1 MFPNLTAEQA
11 RRGYTDADMAS
22 KLNMSRDSY
31 IKKKKN
37 GTFRYGEIQAMCEI
51 FSCEYGYLLSEKIAV
66 PKTFTEIAE

>member
-11 RRGYTDADMAS
+11 RRGYTDADMAD

-31 IKKKKN
+31 IRKKKS
-37 GTFRYGEIQAMCEI
+37 GAFRYSEIQAMCEI

-66 PKTFTEIAE
+66 PTKVVEIDE